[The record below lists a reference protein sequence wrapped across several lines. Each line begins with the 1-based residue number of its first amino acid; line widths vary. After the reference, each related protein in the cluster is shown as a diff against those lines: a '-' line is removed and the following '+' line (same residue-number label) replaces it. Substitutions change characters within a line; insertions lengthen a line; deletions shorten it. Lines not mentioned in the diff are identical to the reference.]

1 MESKP
6 IIAVVQDDLLY
17 QTLTQKILQASGFP
31 NEILL
36 FNNGLF
42 MISYLQ
48 EHKEDS
54 QKLPDIILLDMNMPV
69 MDGWTFLE
77 EYEKLSPLLN
87 KNSSIFIH
95 TSSLYIE
102 DLDKVKG
109 YSSVTGSIP
118 KPLRINTVKQL
129 FEKQMAVKKEEK
141 NLI

>member
-36 FNNGLF
+36 FNNGSF

-69 MDGWTFLE
+69 MDGWAFLE

-109 YSSVTGSIP
+109 YSCVTGSIP